1 MKAMILAA
9 GRGERMRPL
18 TDRVPKPLLRVGGRC
33 LIEYHIASLVR
44 AGIHEVVINLGHLG
58 EKIEDFLQDGRRY
71 GIAIRYSREEE
82 RVLDTGGGILH
93 ALPLLGPEPFV
104 VINGD
109 IFTDFPFERLSMR
122 PDGLAHLVLVANPSH
137 HPRGDFALVGGQV
150 REGGAPQLT
159 FSGVGVYRP
168 ELFADRSAGVFPLAP
183 LLRHA
188 IAKKQVSG
196 ERYEG
201 VWRDIGTPQ
210 RLAELE
216 SCLEGRSRG
225 DSE

>member
-18 TDRVPKPLLRVGGRC
+18 TDRVPKPLLRVGGQC
-33 LIEYHIASLVR
+33 LIEYHIRALVR

-58 EKIEDFLQDGRRY
+58 EKIEDFLQDGGRY
-71 GIAIRYSREEE
+71 GITIRYSREEE
-82 RVLDTGGGILH
+82 RILDTGGGILH
-93 ALPLLGPEPFV
+93 ALPLLGPEPFL

-109 IFTDFPFERLSMR
+109 IFTDLPFERLPIR
-122 PDGLAHLVLVANPSH
+122 PDGLAHLILVANPSH

-150 REGGAPQLT
+150 REWGAPQLT

-168 ELFADRSAGVFPLAP
+168 ELFADHSAGVFPLAP

-188 IAKKQVSG
+188 MAKKQVSG

-201 VWRDIGTPQ
+201 VWRDIGTPP

-216 SCLEGRSRG
+216 SYLEGHSQRE
-225 DSE
+225 SE